1 MTRPVK
7 YPTSSEVSRAIS
19 HALRHEPWLYELE
32 LDNEGWVDLSDL
44 VAALQTQ
51 GPDWSL
57 LAADDIIKVVEHSD
71 KKRHE
76 VVGGHI
82 RALYG
87 HSLPG
92 RLKKEIAAPPEWL
105 FHGTSPDGARQ
116 ILGVGLLP
124 MGRQYVHLSLDIE
137 MALAVGRR
145 KAPEPVL
152 IRVEANRAAQDGV
165 CFYLGNDKVWLA
177 DAVPPRYL
185 LRLVPPVPKQVRP
198 NRCHPNS

>member
-1 MTRPVK
+1 MVMPLRSTDISK
-7 YPTSSEVSRAIS
+7 AIS

-32 LDNEGWVDLSDL
+32 LDEEGWVALSD
-44 VAALQTQ
+44 VVSALQKQ
-51 GPDWSL
+51 GPAWEALDG
-57 LAADDIIKVVEHSD
+57 ADIIRAIEHSD

-76 VVGGHI
+76 VVGERI

-92 RLKKEIAAPPEWL
+92 RLKKEVAAPPEWL

-116 ILGVGLLP
+116 ILELGLLP
-124 MGRQYVHLSLDIE
+124 MGRQYVHLSLDVE

-145 KAPEPVL
+145 KAPDPVL
-152 IRVEANRAAQDGV
+152 IRVEAHRAAEEGI

-185 LRLVPPVPKQVRP
+185 LRLVPPL
-198 NRCHPNS
+198 